1 MTDMTDATRDAGA
14 DATIRECLS
23 LDQPRSFFL
32 FAGAGSG
39 KTRSLKEALEGLDTQ
54 TLTTLRKH
62 SRKIAVITYT
72 NAAADEITRRIKADP
87 VFQVQ
92 TIHSFAWSLIE
103 GRSADIRG
111 WLESNLQ
118 TEIAEIQAAHAKGR
132 SGTDAHDKR
141 EKKMA
146 SKTKR
151 LERLAEI
158 RAFTYAPEGDNFGRD
173 ALQHTEVIALA
184 AHFLTESETF
194 QNIVLARYPF
204 ILIDESQ
211 DTMKPLMEALL
222 TFEARHRGRI
232 VLGLLGDTMQRIY
245 TDGLRDLDQRVGDF
259 AQPAKQM
266 NHRSRKRIVDLA
278 NSIRRDEDGR
288 QQRAR
293 EDKPGGTVR
302 VFLAPSEGTDRATFE
317 VSTCVEMARVTG
329 DPAWQNAEAIKTLT
343 IERHMAAARL
353 GFSELFEVL
362 SKPDKLKDGFRDG
375 TLPAMRLFTH
385 RVLPLVTAQRN
396 GDAFAAMAVLRDGS
410 PLVDKRGIRTG
421 RGGQATGLDAARA
434 GVAALMTLFK
444 DERDPSCAEVL
455 AVVAEHRLFPIP
467 DQLRPCLPDDSP
479 MAQDMAD
486 ILAELDLTT
495 PEATPPAETA
505 ITGAW
510 TQALKAPFSQVAR
523 YLAYVEDRSPYGT
536 HQGVKGLEFPRV
548 MVIADD
554 AHTRFKGLASYETLF
569 DVKRLSPAS
578 QKKAEQGEETTIER
592 TRRLLYVTCTRAEE
606 SLALVL
612 YSEAPDAVRRFLI
625 TNKWMAEDEVVMAA
639 ADGTFQEAAQQ
650 C

>member
-1 MTDMTDATRDAGA
+1 MTDVTDATRDAAA
-14 DATIRECLS
+14 DATIRACLS

-39 KTRSLKEALEGLDTQ
+39 KTRSLKDALEGLDTQ
-54 TLTTLRKH
+54 TLTTLRRH
-62 SRKIAVITYT
+62 NRKIAVITYT
-72 NAAADEITRRIKADP
+72 NAAADEITRRVKADP

-103 GRSADIRG
+103 GRTADIRG
-111 WLESNLQ
+111 WFEDHLPI
-118 TEIAEIQAAHAKGR
+118 EIAKDQAAFAKNKE
-132 SGTDAHDKR
+132 GTKVYTTNHRKII
-141 EKKMA
+141 

-151 LERLAEI
+151 LQRLPEV
-158 RAFTYAPEGDNFGRD
+158 RAFTYAPTGDNFGRD

-222 TFEARHRGRI
+222 TFEARHRGRFA
-232 VLGLLGDTMQRIY
+232 LGLLGDTMQRIY

-259 AQPAKQM
+259 EQPGKQM
-266 NHRSRKRIVDLA
+266 NHRSRARIVDLA
-278 NSIRRDEDGR
+278 NAIRHDADGR

-302 VFLAPSEGTDRATFE
+302 VFLAPSEGTDRGAFE
-317 VSTCVEMARVTG
+317 AAARAEMASLTEG
-329 DPAWQNAEAIKTLT
+329 AAWQDAEAIKTLT

-362 SKPDKLKDGFRDG
+362 SKPDKLKDGFRAG

-396 GDAFAAMAVLRDGS
+396 GDAFAAMAVLRYSS
-410 PLVDKRGIRTG
+410 PLIDKRGIRAQGKDHT
-421 RGGQATGLDAARA
+421 TGLDAART
-434 GVAALMTLFK
+434 GVAALMALFK
-444 DERDPSCAEVL
+444 DDRDPSCAEVL
-455 AVVAEHRLFPIP
+455 MVVADHRLFPIP

-479 MAQDMAD
+479 EVEDVAD
-486 ILAELDLTT
+486 ILTDLGSFWDGLDLSA
-495 PEATPPAETA
+495 PEATSPPETT
-505 ITGAW
+505 ITEAW
-510 TQALKAPFSQVAR
+510 TQALQAPFSQVAR

-554 AHTRFKGLASYETLF
+554 AYTRFKGLASYETLF
-569 DVKRLSPAS
+569 EVKPLSPAS
-578 QKKAEQGEETTIER
+578 QKKADQGEETTIER
-592 TRRLLYVTCTRAEE
+592 ARRLLYVTCTRAEE

-612 YSEAPDAVRRFLI
+612 YSEAPDTIRSFLI
-625 TNKWMAEDEVVMAA
+625 SKGWMFKEEIVMASPGGA
-639 ADGTFQEAAQQ
+639 
-650 C
+650 

>member
-72 NAAADEITRRIKADP
+72 NAAADEITRRVKADP

-103 GRSADIRG
+103 GRTADIRG

-132 SGTDAHDKR
+132 AGTDAHDKR

-151 LERLAEI
+151 LERLAEV

-278 NSIRRDEDGR
+278 NSIRRDDDGR

-317 VSTCVEMARVTG
+317 ASTCVEMARVTG

-353 GFSELFEVL
+353 GFSKLFEPL

-410 PLVDKRGIRTG
+410 PLVEKRGIRAG

-444 DERDPSCAEVL
+444 RSAERRGGKGCW
-455 AVVAEHRLFPIP
+455 
-467 DQLRPCLPDDSP
+467 
-479 MAQDMAD
+479 
-486 ILAELDLTT
+486 
-495 PEATPPAETA
+495 
-505 ITGAW
+505 GAG
-510 TQALKAPFSQVAR
+510 R
-523 YLAYVEDRSPYGT
+523 
-536 HQGVKGLEFPRV
+536 
-548 MVIADD
+548 
-554 AHTRFKGLASYETLF
+554 
-569 DVKRLSPAS
+569 
-578 QKKAEQGEETTIER
+578 
-592 TRRLLYVTCTRAEE
+592 
-606 SLALVL
+606 
-612 YSEAPDAVRRFLI
+612 
-625 TNKWMAEDEVVMAA
+625 
-639 ADGTFQEAAQQ
+639 
-650 C
+650 